1 MPPYQQRGF
10 TFVLRSRDEIL
21 RFLTDSGPEVVE
33 PGIVPAHHWRPDH
46 ASDNGDGEAVNQ
58 DILDSLEPI
67 DKVRHL
73 DINDVT
79 DDDINAYGTVA
90 YKP

>member
-1 MPPYQQRGF
+1 
-10 TFVLRSRDEIL
+10 
-21 RFLTDSGPEVVE
+21 
-33 PGIVPAHHWRPDH
+33 
-46 ASDNGDGEAVNQ
+46 VNQ

-79 DDDINAYGTVA
+79 DDDINAYVTVA